1 MDRQT
6 RKRKSRAADISCY
19 FDSRTAAKFLFLDS
33 EQLENES
40 ATNR

>member
-1 MDRQT
+1 MDR
-6 RKRKSRAADISCY
+6 RASKRKSRAADMRCY
-19 FDSRTAAKFLFLDS
+19 FDSRTAAKPLFLDS